1 MLSWSNGSVVERSP
15 RRVKNEVKN
24 ELKYEVNNDL
34 EHNVDNQAH
43 QNSMLEY
50 DWTMQESIMQGT
62 MQNQQ
67 PLETYSNKRE
77 DTYNK
82 MAEREPI
89 CQIGQ
94 NPFMPNS
101 SFADVV
107 NNLQQNIPLIKEK
120 REE

>member
-1 MLSWSNGSVVERSP
+1 MLRWSNGSVVERSP
-15 RRVKNEVKN
+15 RRRIIKNDQQNDQQN
-24 ELKYEVNNDL
+24 EPRYNID
-34 EHNVDNQAH
+34 DQA
-43 QNSMLEY
+43 QRNSMLEY
-50 DWTMQESIMQGT
+50 DWTMQ
-62 MQNQQ
+62 QQ
-67 PLETYSNKRE
+67 EPFSSSNKRE

-89 CQIGQ
+89 CQISQ

-107 NNLQQNIPLIKEK
+107 NNLQQNTPLVKEK

>member
-15 RRVKNEVKN
+15 RRIKNEVKN
-24 ELKYEVNNDL
+24 ELNNELNNEL

-50 DWTMQESIMQGT
+50 DWTMQ
-62 MQNQQ
+62 QQ
-67 PLETYSNKRE
+67 EPFSSSNKRE

-107 NNLQQNIPLIKEK
+107 NNLQQNIPLVKEK

>member
-15 RRVKNEVKN
+15 RRIKNESKN
-24 ELKYEVNNDL
+24 KSTNEL

-50 DWTMQESIMQGT
+50 DWTMQ
-62 MQNQQ
+62 QQ
-67 PLETYSNKRE
+67 QEPFSSSNKRE

-107 NNLQQNIPLIKEK
+107 NNLQQNIPLVKEK

>member
-1 MLSWSNGSVVERSP
+1 MLSWSNGSVIERSP

-24 ELKYEVNNDL
+24 EL

-50 DWTMQESIMQGT
+50 DWTMQEQ
-62 MQNQQ
+62 QQ
-67 PLETYSNKRE
+67 PFSSSNKRE

-107 NNLQQNIPLIKEK
+107 NNLQQNIPLVKEK

>member
-1 MLSWSNGSVVERSP
+1 MLRWSNGSVVERSP
-15 RRVKNEVKN
+15 RRITNEVKN
-24 ELKYEVNNDL
+24 ELKYESKNEL

-50 DWTMQESIMQGT
+50 DWTMQ
-62 MQNQQ
+62 QQ
-67 PLETYSNKRE
+67 KPLETYSNKRE

-107 NNLQQNIPLIKEK
+107 NNLQQNIPLVKEK

>member
-1 MLSWSNGSVVERSP
+1 MLSWSNGSLVERSP
-15 RRVKNEVKN
+15 RRIKNEVNNEKN
-24 ELKYEVNNDL
+24 EKNNPDQ
-34 EHNVDNQAH
+34 NIDDQAQH
-43 QNSMLEY
+43 NSMLEY
-50 DWTMQESIMQGT
+50 DWTMQETMMQ
-62 MQNQQ
+62 QK

>member
-1 MLSWSNGSVVERSP
+1 MLRWSNGSLVERSP
-15 RRVKNEVKN
+15 RRVKNE
-24 ELKYEVNNDL
+24 LKYESNNEL

-50 DWTMQESIMQGT
+50 DWTMQ
-62 MQNQQ
+62 QQ
-67 PLETYSNKRE
+67 QEPFSSSNKRE

-107 NNLQQNIPLIKEK
+107 NNLQQNIPLVKEK

>member
-1 MLSWSNGSVVERSP
+1 MLRWSNGSLVERSP
-15 RRVKNEVKN
+15 RRVKNE
-24 ELKYEVNNDL
+24 LKYESNNEL
-34 EHNVDNQAH
+34 EHNIDNQAH
-43 QNSMLEY
+43 RNSMLEY
-50 DWTMQESIMQGT
+50 DWTMQ
-62 MQNQQ
+62 QQ
-67 PLETYSNKRE
+67 QEPFSSSNKRE

-107 NNLQQNIPLIKEK
+107 NNLQQNIPLVKEK

>member
-1 MLSWSNGSVVERSP
+1 MLSWSNGSVIERSP

-24 ELKYEVNNDL
+24 EL

-50 DWTMQESIMQGT
+50 DWTMQE
-62 MQNQQ
+62 QQ
-67 PLETYSNKRE
+67 EPFSSSNKRE

-107 NNLQQNIPLIKEK
+107 NNLQQNIPLVKEK

>member
-1 MLSWSNGSVVERSP
+1 MLRWSNGSVVERSP
-15 RRVKNEVKN
+15 RRINVVHNESIKNDENIDQNVN
-24 ELKYEVNNDL
+24 E
-34 EHNVDNQAH
+34 QA
-43 QNSMLEY
+43 QRNSMLEY
-50 DWTMQESIMQGT
+50 DWTMQGTMQESIMQ
-62 MQNQQ
+62 NQK

-107 NNLQQNIPLIKEK
+107 NNLQQNIPLVKEK

>member
-1 MLSWSNGSVVERSP
+1 MLRWSNGSVVERSP
-15 RRVKNEVKN
+15 RRITNEVKN
-24 ELKYEVNNDL
+24 ELKYESKNEL

-50 DWTMQESIMQGT
+50 DWTMQQH
-62 MQNQQ
+62 QK

-107 NNLQQNIPLIKEK
+107 NNLQQNIPLVKEK

>member
-1 MLSWSNGSVVERSP
+1 MLRWSNGSLVERSS
-15 RRVKNEVKN
+15 RRLKN
-24 ELKYEVNNDL
+24 ELKNDVNEEIINNEID
-34 EHNVDNQAH
+34 HNVNEQA
-43 QNSMLEY
+43 QRNSMLEY
-50 DWTMQESIMQGT
+50 DWTMQETMMQQT
-62 MQNQQ
+62 
-67 PLETYSNKRE
+67 PIDTYSNKRE

-94 NPFMPNS
+94 NPFMPNN

-107 NNLQQNIPLIKEK
+107 NNLKQNVPLVKEK

>member
-1 MLSWSNGSVVERSP
+1 MLRWSNGSLVERSP

-24 ELKYEVNNDL
+24 ELKYESNNEL

-50 DWTMQESIMQGT
+50 DWTMQ
-62 MQNQQ
+62 QQ
-67 PLETYSNKRE
+67 KPLETYSNKRE

-107 NNLQQNIPLIKEK
+107 NNLQQNIPLVKEK

>member
-1 MLSWSNGSVVERSP
+1 MLSWSNGSVIERSP
-15 RRVKNEVKN
+15 RRINVVKNELNNEVKN
-24 ELKYEVNNDL
+24 EL

-50 DWTMQESIMQGT
+50 DWTMQ
-62 MQNQQ
+62 QQ
-67 PLETYSNKRE
+67 QEPFSSSNKRE

-107 NNLQQNIPLIKEK
+107 NNLQQNIPLVKEK

>member
-1 MLSWSNGSVVERSP
+1 MLRWSNGSLVERSP
-15 RRVKNEVKN
+15 RRVKNE
-24 ELKYEVNNDL
+24 LKYESNNEL

-50 DWTMQESIMQGT
+50 DWTMQ
-62 MQNQQ
+62 QQ
-67 PLETYSNKRE
+67 QEPFSSSNKRE

-107 NNLQQNIPLIKEK
+107 NNLQQNIPLVKEK
-120 REE
+120 REEE

>member
-1 MLSWSNGSVVERSP
+1 MLRWSNGSVIERSP
-15 RRVKNEVKN
+15 RRIKKNDSANNEVKN
-24 ELKYEVNNDL
+24 ELNQNID
-34 EHNVDNQAH
+34 DQAH
-43 QNSMLEY
+43 RNSMLEY
-50 DWTMQESIMQGT
+50 DWTMQESMLFQKPI
-62 MQNQQ
+62 
-67 PLETYSNKRE
+67 EKYSNKRE

-82 MAEREPI
+82 MSEREPI

-107 NNLQQNIPLIKEK
+107 NNLQQNIPLVKEK